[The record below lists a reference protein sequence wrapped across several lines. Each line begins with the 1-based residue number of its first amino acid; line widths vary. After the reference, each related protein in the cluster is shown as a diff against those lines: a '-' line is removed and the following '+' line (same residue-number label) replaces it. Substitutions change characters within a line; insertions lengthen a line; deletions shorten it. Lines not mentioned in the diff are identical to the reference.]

1 MFRWGNGEKN
11 YRFSVRLADCQNVFL
26 WHSWGMKLLL
36 VLATVILGLGSS
48 ARAQQEADEKYLNI
62 YSLIQTA
69 DALAAAGEP
78 RDAVAGFTDAQGQ
91 LDRFKKTYPT
101 WNPDIIAY
109 RLNDLAQKIS
119 TLKGSS
125 ALKAVE
131 KPVVTEVVTNDA
143 TAAVKAQ
150 LTELQA
156 QLQAAQTENG
166 SLQAKL
172 KEALAAQP
180 AAISA
185 SELARAQQQV
195 ADLMKANDLLKVS
208 ATKPPEVITIM
219 DTNAV
224 ASAKTELAA
233 YVQKYAAERARTE
246 ALSAENLELQKK
258 LTAAAVPDDAA
269 LAALK
274 AQNEKLKQQITAFN
288 TTVTNLPDVGRLQ
301 NELKAAR
308 EEIAALR
315 SAASLASLEKSALE
329 NRVVKLNADIEELRK
344 ANNDGRIRDLIEQ
357 KNELE
362 QKLAAA
368 ERAGKAKTPKA
379 ASAVQLAALN
389 EEIKTLRARVAVS
402 EAKSIPF
409 STQELALFR
418 QTSPKPDSTD
428 PIRRSIKELPAGTTE
443 LVASAQRHFGK
454 REYSEAEADY
464 HKILQR
470 DQNNG
475 LALANLATIE
485 LQQNKLEDAEKH
497 IKAAVAQSPDDAY
510 NLSTLGY
517 LKFRQEKYDEALNAL
532 SRAAEIDPQN
542 PEIQNYLGVTLSH
555 TGQRAQGETALRKA
569 IQLAGN
575 YAPAHNNLAVIYLSQ
590 EPPLPQLA
598 RWHYQKAL
606 DAGQPRNPD
615 LEKMLSDKG
624 APVDAP

>member
-1 MFRWGNGEKN
+1 
-11 YRFSVRLADCQNVFL
+11 
-26 WHSWGMKLLL
+26 MKFFL
-36 VLATVILGLGSS
+36 VLATVVWGLISV

-69 DALAAAGEP
+69 EALATAGEP

-91 LDRFKKTYPT
+91 LERFKKTFPT

-109 RLNDLAQKIS
+109 RLNDLAQKIV

-131 KPVVTEVVTNDA
+131 KPTVAEVVTNDA
-143 TAAVKAQ
+143 SAQ
-150 LTELQA
+150 LKVQLNELQA
-156 QLQAAQTENG
+156 QLQSAQTENS

-195 ADLMKANDLLKVS
+195 ADLMKENDLLKV
-208 ATKPPEVITIM
+208 TTPKTPEKVVVTVT

-224 ASAKTELAA
+224 TAAKTELAS

-246 ALSAENLELQKK
+246 KLSAENLELQQK
-258 LTAAAVPDDAA
+258 LTSAAVPDSAA

-274 AQNEKLKQQITAFN
+274 AQNDKLKQQLTEFN
-288 TTVTNLPDVGRLQ
+288 ATVASLPDVGRLQ

-308 EEIAALR
+308 AELAALR
-315 SAASLASLEKSALE
+315 SATTIVSLEKSALE
-329 NRVVKLNADIEELRK
+329 NKVVKLNTEMDKLRK
-344 ANNDGRIRDLIEQ
+344 ANNDGRIRDLVEQ
-357 KNELE
+357 KTDLE

-368 ERAGKAKTPKA
+368 ERAGKAKTAKG
-379 ASAVQLAALN
+379 ASAAQLAALN
-389 EEIKTLRARVAVS
+389 EEIKTLRARVAVN

-409 STQELALFR
+409 SGQELALFR
-418 QTSPKPDSTD
+418 QTAPKPDTTE
-428 PIRRSIKELPAGTTE
+428 PIRKSVKELPAGSTE
-443 LVASAQRHFGK
+443 LVASAQRHFAQ
-454 REYSEAEADY
+454 REYDAAEADY
-464 HKILQR
+464 QKILQR

-485 LQQNKLEDAEKH
+485 LQQNKLDEAEQH

-517 LKFRQEKYDEALNAL
+517 LKFRQEKYDEALDAL
-532 SRAAEIDPQN
+532 SRAAQIDPNN

-555 TGQRAQGETALRKA
+555 KGQRAQGETALRKA
-569 IQLAGN
+569 IQLKAD

-606 DAGQPRNPD
+606 EAGQPRNPD
-615 LEKMLSDKG
+615 LEKMLMDKG
-624 APVDAP
+624 ASVDVP

>member
-1 MFRWGNGEKN
+1 
-11 YRFSVRLADCQNVFL
+11 
-26 WHSWGMKLLL
+26 MKFFL
-36 VLATVILGLGSS
+36 VLATVVWGLISV

-69 DALAAAGEP
+69 EALATAGEP

-91 LDRFKKTYPT
+91 LERFKKTFPT

-109 RLNDLAQKIS
+109 RLNDLAQKIV

-131 KPVVTEVVTNDA
+131 KPTVVEVVTNDA
-143 TAAVKAQ
+143 SAQ
-150 LTELQA
+150 LKVQLNELQA
-156 QLQAAQTENG
+156 QLQSAQTENS

-172 KEALAAQP
+172 REALAAQP

-195 ADLMKANDLLKVS
+195 ADLMKENDLLKVT
-208 ATKPPEVITIM
+208 APKTPEKVVVTVT

-224 ASAKTELAA
+224 TAAKTELAS
-233 YVQKYAAERARTE
+233 YVQKYAAERTRTE
-246 ALSAENLELQKK
+246 KLSAENLELQQK
-258 LTAAAVPDDAA
+258 LTSAAVPDSAA

-274 AQNEKLKQQITAFN
+274 VQNEKLKQQLADFN
-288 TTVTNLPDVGRLQ
+288 ATVASLPDVGRLQ

-308 EEIAALR
+308 AELAALR
-315 SAASLASLEKSALE
+315 SATTIVSLEKSALE
-329 NRVVKLNADIEELRK
+329 NKVVKLNTEMDELRK
-344 ANNDGRIRDLIEQ
+344 ANNDGRIRDLVEQ
-357 KNELE
+357 KTDLE

-368 ERAGKAKTPKA
+368 ERAGKAKTGKG
-379 ASAVQLAALN
+379 ASAAQLAALN
-389 EEIKTLRARVAVS
+389 EEIKSLRARVAVS

-409 STQELALFR
+409 SGQELALFR
-418 QTSPKPDSTD
+418 QTAPKPDTAE
-428 PIRRSIKELPAGTTE
+428 PIRKSVKELPAGSTE
-443 LVASAQRHFGK
+443 LVASAQRHFAQ
-454 REYSEAEADY
+454 REYDAAEADY
-464 HKILQR
+464 QKILQR

-485 LQQNKLEDAEKH
+485 LQQNKLDEAEQH

-517 LKFRQEKYDEALNAL
+517 LKFRQEKYDEALDAL
-532 SRAAEIDPQN
+532 SRAVQIDPNN

-555 TGQRAQGETALRKA
+555 KGQRAQGETALRKA
-569 IQLAGN
+569 IQLKAD

-606 DAGQPRNPD
+606 EAGQPRNPD
-615 LEKMLSDKG
+615 LEKMLTDKG
-624 APVDAP
+624 ASVDVP

>member
-1 MFRWGNGEKN
+1 
-11 YRFSVRLADCQNVFL
+11 
-26 WHSWGMKLLL
+26 MKFFL
-36 VLATVILGLGSS
+36 VLATVVWGLISV

-69 DALAAAGEP
+69 EALATAGEP

-91 LDRFKKTYPT
+91 LERFKKTFPT

-109 RLNDLAQKIS
+109 RLNDLAQKIV

-131 KPVVTEVVTNDA
+131 KPTVAEVVTNDA
-143 TAAVKAQ
+143 SAQ
-150 LTELQA
+150 LKVQLNELQA
-156 QLQAAQTENG
+156 QLQSAQTENS

-195 ADLMKANDLLKVS
+195 ADLMKENDLLKV
-208 ATKPPEVITIM
+208 TTPKTPEKVVVTVT

-224 ASAKTELAA
+224 TAAKTELAS

-246 ALSAENLELQKK
+246 KLSAENLELQQK
-258 LTAAAVPDDAA
+258 LTSAAVPDSAA

-274 AQNEKLKQQITAFN
+274 AQNEKLKQQLTDFN
-288 TTVTNLPDVGRLQ
+288 ATVASLPDVGRLQ

-308 EEIAALR
+308 AELAALR
-315 SAASLASLEKSALE
+315 SATTIVSLEKSALE
-329 NRVVKLNADIEELRK
+329 NKVVKLNTEMDKLRK
-344 ANNDGRIRDLIEQ
+344 ANNDGRIRDLVEQ
-357 KNELE
+357 KTDLE

-368 ERAGKAKTPKA
+368 ERAGKAKTAKG
-379 ASAVQLAALN
+379 ASAAQLAALN
-389 EEIKTLRARVAVS
+389 EEIKTLRARVAVN

-409 STQELALFR
+409 SGQELALFR
-418 QTSPKPDSTD
+418 QTAPKPDTTE
-428 PIRRSIKELPAGTTE
+428 PIRKSVKELPAGSTE
-443 LVASAQRHFGK
+443 LVASAQRHFAQ
-454 REYSEAEADY
+454 REYDAAEADY
-464 HKILQR
+464 QKILQR

-485 LQQNKLEDAEKH
+485 LQQNKLDEAEQH

-517 LKFRQEKYDEALNAL
+517 LKFRQEKYDEALDAL
-532 SRAAEIDPQN
+532 SRAAQIDPNN

-555 TGQRAQGETALRKA
+555 KGQRAQGETALRKA
-569 IQLAGN
+569 IQLKAD

-606 DAGQPRNPD
+606 EAGQPRNPD
-615 LEKMLSDKG
+615 LEKMLMDKG
-624 APVDAP
+624 ASVDVP